1 MASIIGE
8 NFKKYV
14 RNQVNTR
21 QNKLGQQNRD
31 PDLLKYIS
39 NKTSWLSLASSININ
54 GSNRSAKENVL
65 FGGKSVNNSNISYN
79 SNSVYSHSSNYGFVP
94 QPGIISADLKS
105 KNRGSLVEA
114 VVNIVCHNVEQFNII
129 EKLYLRLNYSVL
141 LEWGHT
147 LWYDNNGTLHSDRVG
162 GVLQQ
167 QFLNGVATQD
177 GILEEIEKQREYSCG
192 NYDALFGFVSNFS
205 WTIRQDGGY
214 DITLNL
220 ISGGDIIESFKI
232 NTNYPIL
239 NTSTTSTSTTSDELP
254 SVIVNKDKST
264 INTILYDIKYQI
276 DFAGFLD
283 GMTYNGNIDK
293 FKLDTQTLAQS
304 TGFINSY
311 ISPDEVIAR
320 DQNQDNGQL
329 TYQEGI
335 FADFTNLDTN
345 VKNDT
350 VIGRQYYIKLGA
362 FLRILQNFLIKYDG
376 RNKPLFYIDYNFN
389 NNYCFTIPNQSSIDP
404 TVCLLPAPSLENI
417 NEELPYIK
425 KTTIE
430 QYDNAGWI
438 ALSIN
443 VNIGI
448 NGYNPTFPPTI
459 TEILEDVPSTVIT
472 DLDTGEPYDA
482 SIYRKTTYSFPDK
495 NQRIIIEIEPR
506 VLFAEEAT
514 LKGNLSNITDFYK
527 STGNSFAAKFMHTH
541 VNLNFI
547 TNVLDDN
554 IDNEGKVT
562 LYKLLQDLM
571 NGIQNATGCI
581 NDFDVTYDRFT
592 NYFVIRDNTAIPG
605 LKPTIPELTIFNTGI
620 LTLGNGSFITDAS
633 VKSELTNNFKTMI
646 SIGAQANGNKVGENA
661 TAFSK
666 WNTGLID
673 RIVPDK
679 TNKLE
684 ESTTDATSSMS
695 PEQMYVGTF
704 SKYTGLIRAIDD
716 KSVSQDYIS
725 SIKQP
730 VVDMF
735 KYEIGYYTQQGNI
748 PGIGFI
754 PISLNL
760 TMDGL
765 SGMRLFEGYSITE
778 IFLPQNY
785 RNNIKF
791 ITKGINHKI
800 DGNGWVTS
808 IDSLSIPKFEG
819 DKTFKNAP
827 IKKKSSSTTST
838 TDVKKAEKLLGGCKN
853 QKSYRYTT
861 PSSSDWKSLIAEL
874 IRKKEAGGKLTTSTI
889 GTLDQNAYRAGYG
902 SDIVLRNGKPI
913 TVQKGMVVTAAE
925 AEDTLIN
932 YSIPTYSNLI
942 IENGLGQQN
951 WDKLNNNQKSALMSL
966 AYNAGAYSFERF
978 PWGKNI
984 VKAISNNDLTLAGNL
999 IYDQGPVTGA
1009 KEGYLTGLEKRRK
1022 EESILFLTPDNV
1034 VKTETFSIP
1043 GKRC

>member
-147 LWYDNNGTLHSDRVG
+147 LWYDNSGTLHSDRVG

-239 NTSTTSTSTTSDELP
+239 NTSTTTTSTTSDELP

-276 DFAGFLD
+276 DFTGFLD

-335 FADFTNLDTN
+335 FADFENLDTN

-350 VIGRQYYIKLGA
+350 IIGRQYYIKLGA

-376 RNKPLFYIDYNFN
+376 RNKPLFYIDYNFDT
-389 NNYCFTIPNQSSIDP
+389 NYCFTLPNQSSVDP

-417 NEELPYIK
+417 NEKLPYIK
-425 KTTIE
+425 TTTSFTEGDFFPIE
-430 QYDNAGWI
+430 TTLI
-438 ALSIN
+438 
-443 VNIGI
+443 
-448 NGYNPTFPPTI
+448 
-459 TEILEDVPSTVIT
+459 EDVPDTYIT
-472 DLDTGEPYDA
+472 DLITGE
-482 SIYRKTTYSFPDK
+482 IIKLELGKTKSF
-495 NQRIIIEIEPR
+495 RIDDSKSVNIKIE
-506 VLFAEEAT
+506 
-514 LKGNLSNITDFYK
+514 LKSSSDESALSGNLSNITNFYK
-527 STGNSFAAKFMHTH
+527 STDNSFAAKFMHTH

-592 NYFVIRDNTAIPG
+592 NYFIIRDNTAIPG

-620 LTLGNGSFITDAS
+620 LTLGNGSFITDVS

-684 ESTTDATSSMS
+684 ESTTGATSSMS

-730 VVDMF
+730 IVDMF

-778 IFLPQNY
+778 TFLPQNY

-791 ITKGINHKI
+791 LTKGINHKI

-838 TDVKKAEKLLGGCKN
+838 TDVKKAEKLF
-853 QKSYRYTT
+853 
-861 PSSSDWKSLIAEL
+861 E
-874 IRKKEAGGKLTTSTI
+874 I
-889 GTLDQNAYRAGYG
+889 GTSGPDADDTNYSAVSSAKTTLSLNTKISKY
-902 SDIVLRNGKPI
+902 VTLE
-913 TVQKGMVVTAAE
+913 MVV
-925 AEDTLIN
+925 
-932 YSIPTYSNLI
+932 
-942 IENGLGQQN
+942 
-951 WDKLNNNQKSALMSL
+951 KSAT
-966 AYNAGAYSFERF
+966 AKARNIDNTPTNADVENLKLVCS
-978 PWGKNI
+978 
-984 VKAISNNDLTLAGNL
+984 L
-999 IYDQGPVTGA
+999 IYDKLYDKFDGNIQINS
-1009 KEGYLTGLEKRRK
+1009 GYRCPDLNSAVGGSKTSGHLTGKALDIDGTNGVKNSDIFNYIKNNIPEFDQLIWEYGSK
-1022 EESILFLTPDNV
+1022 EQPNWVHISYDSSRNRGS
-1034 VKTETFSIP
+1034 TFSIP
-1043 GKRC
+1043 SGLI